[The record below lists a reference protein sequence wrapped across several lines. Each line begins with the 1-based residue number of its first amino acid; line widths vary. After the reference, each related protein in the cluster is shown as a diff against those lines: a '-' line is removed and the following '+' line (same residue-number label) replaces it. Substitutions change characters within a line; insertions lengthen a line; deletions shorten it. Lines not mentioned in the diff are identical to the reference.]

1 MLVAH
6 VVIAFTSLVIA
17 SLTAYTPTKQKLL
30 LTYVATAGTL
40 VSGVLLMALE
50 TVSVARVCVS
60 GGVYIVALAS
70 LVLVIRKKLAA
81 TPLY

>member
-1 MLVAH
+1 MLVTH
-6 VVIAFTSLVIA
+6 VVVAFTSLIIA
-17 SLTAYTPTKQKLL
+17 SLAAYTPTKQKLL

-40 VSGVLLMALE
+40 VSGALLMVLE

-60 GGVYIVALAS
+60 GGVYLVALAA
-70 LVLVIRKKLAA
+70 LILIIRKKLAA